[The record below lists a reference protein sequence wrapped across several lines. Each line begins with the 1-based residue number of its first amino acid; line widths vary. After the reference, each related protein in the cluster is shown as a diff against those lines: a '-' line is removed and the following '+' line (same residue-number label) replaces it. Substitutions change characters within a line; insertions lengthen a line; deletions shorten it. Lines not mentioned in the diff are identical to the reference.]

1 MMEAMAPYL
10 LMLVV
15 AAIPTG
21 IWRSGAVI
29 LSRSISNQSPIFEWV
44 RFVATALLAG
54 VVAKLLSNPSGALA
68 LAPDWG
74 RLGAIVCAFIAFISF
89 RKSVFAG
96 VLTGEAVLI
105 LSVLLTQP

>member
-1 MMEAMAPYL
+1 MMELMAPYL
-10 LMLVV
+10 VMLAV

-21 IWRSGAVI
+21 IWRSGAVF
-29 LSRSISNQSPIFEWV
+29 LSRSISSQSIIFEWV

-74 RLGAIVCAFIAFISF
+74 RLGAVVSAFCAFIGF

-96 VLTGEAVLI
+96 VLVGETVLM
-105 LSVLLTQP
+105 LSVYFTLP

>member
-1 MMEAMAPYL
+1 MMEALVPYL
-10 LMLVV
+10 LMLAV

-21 IWRSGAVI
+21 IWRAGAVI
-29 LSRSISNQSPIFEWV
+29 LSRSISSQSLVFEWV

-74 RLGAIVCAFIAFISF
+74 RLAAIVAAFTAFITF
-89 RKSVFAG
+89 RRSVFAG
-96 VLTGEAVLI
+96 VFTGEAVLI